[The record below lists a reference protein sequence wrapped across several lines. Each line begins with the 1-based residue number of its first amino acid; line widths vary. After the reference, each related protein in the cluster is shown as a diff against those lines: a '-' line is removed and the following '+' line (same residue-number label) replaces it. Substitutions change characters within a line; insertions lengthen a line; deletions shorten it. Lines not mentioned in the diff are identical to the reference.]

1 MAQIK
6 TAPPQFANRSTANQP
21 LKLSNLKEGGP
32 CPRSAGINR
41 QVVVNERVI
50 R

>member
-1 MAQIK
+1 MME
-6 TAPPQFANRSTANQP
+6 THQP
-21 LKLSNLKEGGP
+21 WSGGNFP
-32 CPRSAGINR
+32 DIGWSSDSAGLNR